1 MKNENKSPMK
11 TAGRFRYKE
20 DPMKP
25 TLLHLAAMQDFL
37 HVSQCLLNHYPGLIK
52 LRTSEGKNSALPVEL
67 ALKEHKDNTA
77 ACLISEMKY
86 DQ

>member
-1 MKNENKSPMK
+1 MK

-20 DPMKP
+20 DARKP
-25 TLLHLAAMQDFL
+25 TLLHLAALQDFL
-37 HVSQCLLNHYPGLIK
+37 HVSQSLLNYHPGLIK

-67 ALKEHKDNTA
+67 ALREHKDNTA